1 MVSDKVTLAHGAGGK
16 LSQEL
21 MEVESSVSPRR

>member
-1 MVSDKVTLAHGAGGK
+1 MADERITMAPGAGGK

-21 MEVESSVSPRR
+21 MEEVFLPEF